1 MNPNPNDRRDDGHG
15 APSDALKAP
24 VAGEGLAADATAIR
38 EWRDRQK
45 LVEIVARD
53 GHHWLK
59 YGEKPLMRTGIIRAY
74 YRCGF
79 TNKGAGCPAK
89 KTIDR
94 NPDAVVTEENVQV
107 SYSNNHNHQKEQ
119 PPQPAERPASIPKA
133 GSEAERQRNPTLKG
147 EASAAGALAAAPASP
162 SAASSRSSARAAV
175 SAAVTNTAATSV
187 AARPTIDSSAARQ
200 QRERSELQQSNTA
213 RDSSRVHEV
222 ITPKAALSSRLIA
235 SAPLSPCSAT
245 SAPAS
250 ALSAGAVPI
259 SGEILRGRTNP
270 FGSHLVVPSS
280 SNLRKRPFE
289 ITQCGGA
296 AAVTAAA
303 AAATCGGGANFT
315 ASAAA
320 AAASAAAAAATHTHS
335 PLTGPP
341 QSTHGLTSSFSAS
354 SSGSSRGRGTG
365 DGGREKAFP
374 AVQSSRSFSVAV
386 RSANTAA
393 PTVPDT
399 ALATGA
405 PAPTAPTTSPAT
417 DALAPATAPATGAL
431 DPATAPFSAS
441 AATGAWGPRALSD
454 AGNSAPP
461 GNHAAVAV
469 VVNRSASVGD
479 IAVATRS
486 GPAGGTVTVTL
497 PSGNTSSR
505 SASYSSPASV
515 QTNTAGLDNGL
526 ALPDQARQQK
536 LPPQQQQ
543 QQQQQQ
549 PGSLEWQ
556 EQSKCGR
563 LGLRRVFSDDGSWQ
577 VQSFG
582 EQAVGEPIS
591 EECPTV
597 GAGTLGVG
605 EEGESEG
612 GSGRA
617 ERRFI
622 IGERRGRRQ
631 TEGARGAFERF
642 QRSVAGLLV
651 EEEVAAGAASGAAS
665 GAAAGAAAMAATK
678 AAGEAAAG
686 AGSER
691 FQRSVAGLLVE
702 EEVVAV
708 AAAGAAAIAGGAAGG
723 EAGGGVAGGG
733 GAEAMETG
741 SPGSSWGTG
750 CGMADSEEQRRGKR
764 SRVQSPR
771 LPDVDIGK
779 GGDVGD
785 NLGDDVGEDLAL
797 SAALLHHLNLQ
808 QEGHQAGQQG
818 GWRQQQQQQQGFQ
831 QEKWGGVMLP
841 SVGIDVSSEWLANE
855 EPPRVPTEARIHL
868 EEVWASWGQQEEEE
882 GWPGVRE
889 VVGVQGML
897 CEYAMQGVGE
907 TKGVQDMQGVR
918 ETKGIE
924 DMVRVRETKGG
935 HVVHGAR
942 GGLRARGRQ
951 GAEGIE
957 AHGMEGV
964 RKAEQVR
971 EVQSTWETQ
980 EVLDLQGCEENQ
992 EKAQRMQPMQ
1002 QPMQQHEMEG
1012 QACSACMHAHHPVGP
1027 ILDPI
1032 SNQLGTLLQQGIPLL
1047 HVPHLP
1053 FLPKHSSLAPLS
1065 AAPASQAAHWQANPP
1080 INSYPL
1086 NPLPAL
1092 TPGAAAAVAGAA
1104 AGGGFASIE
1113 SGTEGYPQEYPMTG
1127 LAATSL
1133 APASSAA
1140 AAAAPSSAAS
1150 AAAPS
1155 SAASAAT
1162 AATSFHPPVTLP
1174 AFSASGFGEG
1184 KSGSSLPTGF
1194 PAACAYNARDL
1205 VEVAAAGA
1213 NMEEAE
1219 SRKPPPSGHSI
1230 DDLVTMLPG
1239 VIPDIRSNGFPDI
1252 SVATA
1257 EPEDLDLA
1265 RVILRQIEQQERSM
1279 AGGKGGEGGSGS
1291 GLGIGAGSEAVVGTA
1306 EQQHFPAE
1314 QNQRMHDRL
1323 DRSSS
1328 PPKDLSSRIAV
1339 AAALAIAIASSRPNS
1354 TSGSRGEGEGG
1365 TAQNQAVI
1373 TAAAAASARQSIRDA
1388 AAAPSSV
1395 SYLAGGA
1402 AASAVDLAS
1411 LGQAGEECGNK
1422 QHHDVFALL
1431 GGGDTVS
1438 ISDFMQDG
1446 HDR

>member
-341 QSTHGLTSSFSAS
+341 QSTHGLTSSFSFPVW
-354 SSGSSRGRGTG
+354 GTIS
-365 DGGREKAFP
+365 P
-374 AVQSSRSFSVAV
+374 SLAVAPTS
-386 RSANTAA
+386 TAA

-591 EECPTV
+591 EECPT
-597 GAGTLGVG
+597 
-605 EEGESEG
+605 
-612 GSGRA
+612 
-617 ERRFI
+617 
-622 IGERRGRRQ
+622 
-631 TEGARGAFERF
+631 
-642 QRSVAGLLV
+642 
-651 EEEVAAGAASGAAS
+651 
-665 GAAAGAAAMAATK
+665 
-678 AAGEAAAG
+678 
-686 AGSER
+686 
-691 FQRSVAGLLVE
+691 
-702 EEVVAV
+702 
-708 AAAGAAAIAGGAAGG
+708 
-723 EAGGGVAGGG
+723 
-733 GAEAMETG
+733 
-741 SPGSSWGTG
+741 
-750 CGMADSEEQRRGKR
+750 
-764 SRVQSPR
+764 
-771 LPDVDIGK
+771 
-779 GGDVGD
+779 
-785 NLGDDVGEDLAL
+785 
-797 SAALLHHLNLQ
+797 
-808 QEGHQAGQQG
+808 
-818 GWRQQQQQQQGFQ
+818 
-831 QEKWGGVMLP
+831 
-841 SVGIDVSSEWLANE
+841 
-855 EPPRVPTEARIHL
+855 
-868 EEVWASWGQQEEEE
+868 
-882 GWPGVRE
+882 
-889 VVGVQGML
+889 
-897 CEYAMQGVGE
+897 
-907 TKGVQDMQGVR
+907 
-918 ETKGIE
+918 
-924 DMVRVRETKGG
+924 
-935 HVVHGAR
+935 
-942 GGLRARGRQ
+942 